1 MTKEERL
8 ALINERINRM
18 ENVKSIVN
26 IKCPGALKA
35 LKRERDNLIKSI

>member
-1 MTKEERL
+1 MTKEQKL

-18 ENVKSIVN
+18 ENVKALQN

-35 LKRERDNLIKSI
+35 LKRERDNFIKTM